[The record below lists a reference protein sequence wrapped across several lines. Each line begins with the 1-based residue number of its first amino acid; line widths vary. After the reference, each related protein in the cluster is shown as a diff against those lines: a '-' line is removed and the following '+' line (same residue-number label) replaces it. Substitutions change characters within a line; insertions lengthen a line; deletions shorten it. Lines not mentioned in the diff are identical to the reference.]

1 MNWKAVCLLVLILVF
16 VRVSGVAAQCNSTQV
31 DINSASLDEM
41 MSIVHLGGS
50 GKVAQRVIDARP
62 FSSLQELSRVSGFG
76 GTGKNLQDIIN
87 QGLACVADNES
98 KQAQTQNNSSVSQS
112 ENNSGSATSTS
123 ETVAAQTENQNNL
136 LSTSTPTHSETNSD
150 PQSSGNSQIH
160 KTPITPQ
167 VINLNAQN
175 PGNASSTKTDYSI
188 RANPAIYGL
197 VAFSIVLG
205 LLFAARKFRTKR
217 YKSEF
222 D

>member
-1 MNWKAVCLLVLILVF
+1 MNWKAVCLLILILVF
-16 VRVSGVAAQCNSTQV
+16 VRMSAVAAQCNSTQV

-41 MSIVHLGGS
+41 MSIIHLGGS

-62 FSSLQELSRVSGFG
+62 FSSLQDLSKVGGLG

-98 KQAQTQNNSSVSQS
+98 QQTQIQTNSSVS
-112 ENNSGSATSTS
+112 ENGNNSGSATSTS
-123 ETVAAQTENQNNL
+123 DTTAAQTENQDSSPASPSSNILNL
-136 LSTSTPTHSETNSD
+136 SSVQTSGA
-150 PQSSGNSQIH
+150 SGTSA
-160 KTPITPQ
+160 PITPQ
-167 VINLNAQN
+167 VINLNAQ
-175 PGNASSTKTDYSI
+175 SSTPDNSSSIKTDYSI
-188 RANPAIYGL
+188 RANPAVYGL
-197 VAFSIVLG
+197 VAFSVVLG